1 MCVISMFSEFSVEA
15 LAPCPECQHRP
26 PPASLFCQAMSECIA
41 PDAFIGGECPW
52 FEKRGAAAPETKP
65 VREV

>member
-1 MCVISMFSEFSVEA
+1 MTAS
-15 LAPCPECQHRP
+15 PCSQCKHRP

-65 VREV
+65 TREV